1 MTSANICFMHV
12 GALILLAAQTNL
24 EDGVWSVSN
33 RYPVAAA
40 RVARDSAWAF
50 PSEGEGLK
58 FSRLQAKVRVDEGQ
72 IFGFIP
78 SSVAANGPR
87 YVISLRPGAKN
98 ITVYEMPWQGT
109 FWKNL
114 PVSTL
119 AFGKE
124 FVIDV
129 SLVQLSAVKSR
140 LKIKVDGG
148 AEQLVD
154 LPASLAAF
162 QEPAAFSFDAKGAVT
177 SFTAY
182 VKRPGLDRQEQAH
195 ALLPSKLPTYVPT
208 GPTILNE
215 PGYSNFASV
224 VKTELEKSRAKFNLP
239 GATCAVVVD
248 DKIVC
253 AAATGIRRVGR
264 TTPVTLND
272 LFHLGSNTKSMT
284 ATLLGRYVD
293 SGQIKFSDT
302 LATLLP
308 DLESG
313 MHPQT
318 KQVTLFNLLHAS
330 SGIPGDGSVPQ
341 YLGTSL
347 PALRTEAVKAALSKA
362 PTFTQGTQFQY
373 QNMNF
378 VIAGA
383 ILDRLS
389 AEPWEQS
396 IKKRL
401 FQPIGANSVGYGAMG
416 LPGTLLGPYGHRFVS
431 QSYNPEWG
439 DNQGWG
445 NPAGGL
451 QMTVTD
457 FARFARLHLRAEMG
471 FPSLLTGTT
480 FKTLH
485 TPLNGYGMGWAVG
498 GPYPTGEYDLSH
510 GGSNT
515 LNSADMFIRP
525 VRGVAVVAMT
535 NASPY
540 DGGKGG
546 EFITDFMNR
555 MYDVVLPQQLGR

>member
-1 MTSANICFMHV
+1 MYV
-12 GALILLAAQTNL
+12 GAWLLLAAQSSL
-24 EDGVWSVSN
+24 VDGVWSVAN

-40 RVARDSAWAF
+40 KVARDSAWAL
-50 PSEGEGLK
+50 PSEAPGIK
-58 FSRLQAKVRVDEGQ
+58 FSRLQAKVRVEEGQ
-72 IFGFIP
+72 TFGFIP

-87 YVISLRPGAKN
+87 YVIGIQPGAKN
-98 ITVYEMPWQGT
+98 VVIYEMPWQGT
-109 FWKNL
+109 VWKNISA
-114 PVSTL
+114 PTL
-119 AFGKE
+119 AYGKE
-124 FVIDV
+124 SLIDV
-129 SLVQLSAVKSR
+129 SLVQLSSTRSR

-148 AEQLVD
+148 AEQNVD
-154 LPASLAAF
+154 LPSTLAAF
-162 QEPAAFSFDAKGAVT
+162 QEPAAFAYDSKGSLT
-177 SFTAY
+177 SFTAFI
-182 VKRPGLDRQEQAH
+182 KRGPLDRQELPM
-195 ALLPSKLPTYVPT
+195 ALLPSKLPSYVPNGLT
-208 GPTILNE
+208 LESE
-215 PGYSNFASV
+215 PGFSNFATI
-224 VKTELEKSRAKFNLP
+224 VKAELEKSRAKFNLP

-253 AAATGIRRVGR
+253 SAATGVRRVGSP
-264 TTPVTLND
+264 TLVTLND

-284 ATLLGRYVD
+284 ATLLGKYVD
-293 SGQIKFSDT
+293 AGRIRFSDT
-302 LATLLP
+302 LAVLLP
-308 DLESG
+308 DLESA
-313 MHPQT
+313 MHPST
-318 KQVTLFNLLHAS
+318 KQITLFNLLHAS
-330 SGIPGDGSVPQ
+330 SGIPGDTSYPD
-341 YLGTSL
+341 YAGTSL
-347 PALRTEAVKAALSKA
+347 MALRTEAVRKAVGKA
-362 PTFTQGTQFQY
+362 PTFAQGTQFQY

-401 FQPIGANSVGYGAMG
+401 FQPIGANWVGYGPMG
-416 LPGTLLGPYGHRFVS
+416 LPGTLLGPYGHRFVN
-431 QSYNPEWG
+431 QAYEPAWA

-471 FPSLLTGTT
+471 YPTLLTGPT

-485 TPLNGYGMGWAVG
+485 TPHNGYGMGWAVG

-546 EFITDFMNR
+546 EFINDFMSR
-555 MYDVVLPQQLGR
+555 MYDVVIPQQLGR